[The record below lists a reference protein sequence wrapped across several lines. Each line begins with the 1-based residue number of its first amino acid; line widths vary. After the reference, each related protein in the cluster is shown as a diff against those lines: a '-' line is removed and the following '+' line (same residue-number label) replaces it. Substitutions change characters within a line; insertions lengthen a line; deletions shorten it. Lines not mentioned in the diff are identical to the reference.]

1 MLRKGEP
8 LERYY
13 AAYYLGLA
21 RVRSAAMIF
30 ASVRDQEDAPFPVR
44 AICAASLV
52 RCGHPG
58 SVVGLEKTLTSL
70 TGRAKADLVAL
81 VGRAVED
88 TIPLMLECT
97 NVNAGRFV

>member
-1 MLRKGEP
+1 MLRSGEP

-13 AAYYLGLA
+13 AAYFLGLA
-21 RVRSAAMIF
+21 RVRSAALIF

-58 SVVGLEKTLTSL
+58 SVVGLEKSLMSL
-70 TGRAKADLVAL
+70 TGRSKADLVAL

-97 NVNAGRFV
+97 NINAGRFV